1 MNAPPP
7 AGPPP
12 PDAQN
17 PVTLK
22 VMRLCKPAFAFSLP
36 VPFPPI
42 PPADSAPEPGI
53 ALSGM
58 LSLPQSFGDIYLGET
73 FSCYISLCNISPIS
87 LAQVGLKVEV
97 QTQLQ
102 RETLAD
108 SSLSD
113 EAIPRFA
120 SQQTLDKI
128 IEYDLKDVGIHILI
142 CSALYTD
149 VAGERK
155 YFRKFFKFQV
165 NNPLSMKSKTQALA
179 VNNEVLIETQLQN
192 AMPRQL
198 FLHSV
203 EFKPAPQ
210 FEVESLNHFPPSLS
224 APALGGTALPPLPPA
239 GTGAGQAD
247 GATAAAATA
256 AGGGAGASDAVDIA
270 DGAATLACASAS
282 SASASSAVSS
292 GAGLPAFGHLAFL
305 KAGDTQQYMFRLR
318 GKVSPAQLRQVGT
331 LGRMDVVW
339 RTAMGERGRLQSNT
353 VQRKLPP
360 PRGVEVALL
369 RAPAEVPMETPF
381 ELEASVTNTSQ
392 AEMQLQLT
400 APMGIGA
407 MVVDGL
413 CTRNLGALKP
423 NATLP
428 LKLRLIAIEP
438 GVQRVSGM
446 QLIDALTEQVH
457 EIGVLAEVFVH
468 ARSE

>member
-1 MNAPPP
+1 MAAPPP
-7 AGPPP
+7 PPGGPP
-12 PDAQN
+12 QQEVN

-22 VMRLCKPAFAFSLP
+22 VMRLCKPAFAFSMP
-36 VPFPPI
+36 VPFGPVPS
-42 PPADSAPEPGI
+42 ADGSPEPGV

-73 FSCYISLCNISPIS
+73 FSCYISLCNISPVS

-108 SSLSD
+108 SSLSN

-120 SQQTLDKI
+120 AQQTLDKI

-149 VAGERK
+149 ASGERK

-165 NNPLSMKSKTQALA
+165 NNPLSMKSKTHALA

-192 AMPRQL
+192 AMPRQI
-198 FLHSV
+198 FLASV
-203 EFKPAPQ
+203 DFKPAPQ
-210 FEVESLNHFPPSLS
+210 FEVTSLNHFPPSLS
-224 APALGGTALPPLPPA
+224 APPLGGAPQPPLPPN
-239 GTGAGQAD
+239 GAGL
-247 GATAAAATA
+247 G
-256 AGGGAGASDAVDIA
+256 GGGAGGD
-270 DGAATLACASAS
+270 
-282 SASASSAVSS
+282 S
-292 GAGLPAFGHLAFL
+292 GAGAAVDVSDASSSTAAKSGSAPEVGGMAVGLPPFGQLAFL
-305 KAGDTQQYMFRLR
+305 KGGDTQQYMFRLR
-318 GKVSPAQLRQVGT
+318 GKVAPAQLRQVGT

-339 RTAMGERGRLQSNT
+339 RTSMGEAGRLQSNT

-369 RAPAEVPMETPF
+369 AAPSEVAMETPF
-381 ELEASVTNTSQ
+381 DVEASVTNTSGG
-392 AEMQLQLT
+392 EMQLQLN
-400 APMGIGA
+400 APMGVGA

-413 CTRNLGALKP
+413 CTRNLGVLKP
-423 NATLP
+423 NASTL

-438 GVQRVSGM
+438 GVQRVSGL

-457 EIGVLAEVFVH
+457 EVGVLAEVFVH
-468 ARSE
+468 APVA